1 MAPSCRIRAGSL
13 RGPGCGIVRSPI
25 RYEQRGGILISKN
38 AKHSDRSWGLADV
51 VVVVGLAVVDVLL
64 FWPVFFEGEFVPRGG
79 GDLVSFLYPRYAFV
93 AQSLHHGTLP
103 LWDPYLYGGQPYLA
117 DVQSGLL
124 YPINLFAFVAF
135 RTFDYHKLELMAIAH
150 YALAGIF
157 AYVLGRQLRLGR
169 FGALTASL
177 TWEASGFLI
186 AHLGHYNLI
195 AVVVWI
201 PLVLALLQPALEG
214 GSLGWVA
221 ASAMALAVSTFAGHT
236 QMSLYAGLLVVVYV
250 VGYAL
255 RARPSDGPQNSVLG
269 FPLGSGH
276 LSASRR
282 EFSSSPAPSPST
294 VRPPLPG
301 GAFVPR
307 GKGLP
312 GDVNLK
318 APLPPTLV
326 ATFQERWLVP
336 LRSLILLGV
345 WSVLLVLVQLW
356 PSYELTAQSVR
367 ADITYADATQFAFLP
382 QKLILLLI
390 PHFYGQ
396 TPDKYW
402 GPPSLT
408 ENYLYVGILPL
419 ALALLAL
426 LCVRDWRARTFG
438 VVTALGLLLAFAD
451 WTPLHGWMFALA
463 PGFDKVRAPGRFLF
477 FVDLGIAMLAGLG
490 ADVLARPL
498 AAWRRPLF
506 RLFLTGWSIFA
517 AGLLL
522 IAAPLIYL
530 RLFVNQ
536 AQNATLVQQID
547 VSTSSFALALLYVL
561 ATLAFLAAY
570 RYRWIRGAAVPV
582 VAIGLILIDLI
593 GNNAVVNP
601 TPDDPTAGFQHPPV
615 IDFLQ
620 KNLGHARIDTVTGV
634 EDIWQPDA
642 AALYGFRSLWGLY
655 DPLTLTD
662 YYWFWKIH
670 VPGRSSRLY
679 DLLGARYVLGHKN
692 VVLDTKKFRLAYSG
706 DSQINVYEDPNALPR
721 AFFVSQ
727 AIVAPSHDA
736 ALAAIKAPGFD
747 PGREVV
753 LETGAPENQ
762 PGPGPVPATFVVDG
776 PNSVVVRVDAPR
788 AGYLVL
794 ADPYYGGWQATVDG
808 HSAPLLRADWTFR
821 AVPVGPGAHEVA
833 FRFRP
838 RSLFVAG
845 GVSALA
851 WIAALGAVAWVA
863 WRGRGLTFR

>member
-1 MAPSCRIRAGSL
+1 MKYPR
-13 RGPGCGIVRSPI
+13 
-25 RYEQRGGILISKN
+25 
-38 AKHSDRSWGLADV
+38 RSWGIPDIL
-51 VVVVGLAVVDVLL
+51 VVVGLIVVDVLL
-64 FWPVFFEGEFVPRGG
+64 FWPVFFEGQFVPRGG

-93 AQSLHHGTLP
+93 AQSIHQRTLP

-124 YPINLFAFVAF
+124 YPVNLLAFLAF

-150 YALAGIF
+150 YAMAGIF
-157 AYVLGRQLRLGR
+157 AYVLARQLRIGR
-169 FGALTASL
+169 FGALTAAI
-177 TWEASGFLI
+177 TWEASGFLV

-214 GSLGWVA
+214 GSIAWVA
-221 ASAMALAVSTFAGHT
+221 AAAMALAISTFAGHT
-236 QMSLYAGLLVVVYV
+236 QMSLYAGLLIVIYV

-255 RARPSDGPQNSVLG
+255 RERWDGE
-269 FPLGSGH
+269 
-276 LSASRR
+276 SR
-282 EFSSSPAPSPST
+282 
-294 VRPPLPG
+294 G
-301 GAFVPR
+301 
-307 GKGLP
+307 
-312 GDVNLK
+312 LK
-318 APLPPTLV
+318 AESRAGTTVSLSDFVERTHN
-326 ATFQERWLVP
+326 RWLIP
-336 LRSLILLGV
+336 LRSLILLGA
-345 WSVLLVLVQLW
+345 WSVLLVVVQLW
-356 PSYELTAQSVR
+356 PGYQLTGQSVR
-367 ADITYADATQFAFLP
+367 ADITYADATEFAFLP

-408 ENYLYVGILPL
+408 ENYLYVGVLPL
-419 ALALLAL
+419 ALALVAL

-438 VVTALGLLLAFAD
+438 VIAALGLLLAFAD

-490 ADVLARPL
+490 ADAMSRPL
-498 AAWRRPLF
+498 ATYRRPLF
-506 RLFLTGWSIFA
+506 RLVLSGWSIFA

-522 IAAPLIYL
+522 VAGPLVYL

-536 AQNATLVQQID
+536 AQNAALVQQID
-547 VSTSSFALALLYVL
+547 VSTSSFALALLYVMV
-561 ATLAFLAAY
+561 TLGFLAAY
-570 RYRWIRGAAVPV
+570 RYRWIRGLAVPT
-582 VAIGLILIDLI
+582 VAIAIILVDLV

-601 TPDDPTAGFQHPPV
+601 TPDDPSAGFQHPPV
-615 IDFLQ
+615 VDFLQ
-620 KNLGHARIDTVTGV
+620 KNLGDARIDTVTGV

-662 YYWFWKIH
+662 YYWLWKIH

-679 DLLGARYVLGHKN
+679 DLLGARYILGHKN
-692 VVLDTKKFRLAYSG
+692 VVLDMKKFRLAFAG
-706 DSQINVYEDPNALPR
+706 DSQINVYENPTALPR

-727 AIVAPSHDA
+727 AVLVPSHDA
-736 ALAAIKAPGFD
+736 ALAAIKASGFD

-753 LETGAPENQ
+753 LEGGSAESQAGA
-762 PGPGPVPATFVVDG
+762 GPVPATFVVDG
-776 PNSVVVRVDAPR
+776 PNSVVVRVSAPH

-794 ADPYYGGWQATVDG
+794 ADPYYGGWVATVDG
-808 HSAPLLRADWTFR
+808 ASAPLLRADWTFR
-821 AVPVGPGAHEVA
+821 AVPVGPGTHEVA

-845 GVSALA
+845 GVSGLA
-851 WIAALGAVAWVA
+851 WIAALATVAWAA
-863 WRGRGLTFR
+863 WRRREIIERGTTGTITAKTRRARSEK

>member
-1 MAPSCRIRAGSL
+1 MKYPS
-13 RGPGCGIVRSPI
+13 
-25 RYEQRGGILISKN
+25 
-38 AKHSDRSWGLADV
+38 RSWGIPDV
-51 VVVVGLAVVDVLL
+51 VAVAGLIVIDVLL
-64 FWPVFFEGEFVPRGG
+64 FWPVFFEGQFVPRGG

-93 AQSLHHGTLP
+93 AQAVRHGTLP

-124 YPINLFAFVAF
+124 YPVNLFAFFAF

-169 FGALTASL
+169 FGALTAAI

-201 PLVLALLQPALEG
+201 PLVLASLQPALEG
-214 GSLGWVA
+214 GSIAWVA
-221 ASAMALAVSTFAGHT
+221 AAAMALAVSTFAGHT
-236 QMSLYAGLLVVVYV
+236 QMSLYAALLIVIYV
-250 VGYAL
+250 LGYAL
-255 RARPSDGPQNSVLG
+255 RERWELAEL
-269 FPLGSGH
+269 
-276 LSASRR
+276 
-282 EFSSSPAPSPST
+282 
-294 VRPPLPG
+294 VR
-301 GAFVPR
+301 
-307 GKGLP
+307 
-312 GDVNLK
+312 D
-318 APLPPTLV
+318 
-326 ATFQERWLVP
+326 RWLVP
-336 LRSLILLGV
+336 LRSLVLLGV

-356 PSYELTAQSVR
+356 PSYQLTAQSVR
-367 ADITYADATQFAFLP
+367 ADISYADATQFAFLP

-419 ALALLAL
+419 ALALVAL

-438 VVTALGLLLAFAD
+438 VVAAIGLLLAFAD
-451 WTPLHGWMFALA
+451 WTPLHGWLFALA
-463 PGFDKVRAPGRFLF
+463 PGFDKVRAPGRYLF

-490 ADVLARPL
+490 ADVLSRPL
-498 AAWRRPLF
+498 AAYRRPLF
-506 RLFLTGWSIFA
+506 RLLLSGWAIFA

-522 IAAPLIYL
+522 VAAPLVYL

-536 AQNATLVQQID
+536 AQNAALVQQID

-561 ATLAFLAAY
+561 VTLAFLAAY
-570 RYRWIRGAAVPV
+570 RYRWIRGLAVPV
-582 VAIGLILIDLI
+582 VAIAIILVDLV

-601 TPDDPTAGFQHPPV
+601 TPDDPSTGFQHPPV
-615 IDFLQ
+615 VDFLQ
-620 KNLGHARIDTVTGV
+620 KNLGDARLDTVTGV

-662 YYWFWKIH
+662 YYWLWKIH

-679 DLLGARYVLGHKN
+679 DLLGARYILGHKN
-692 VVLDTKKFRLAYSG
+692 VVLDMKKFRLAYSG
-706 DSQINVYEDPNALPR
+706 DSQINVYENPSALPR
-721 AFFVSQ
+721 AFFVSE
-727 AIVAPSHDA
+727 AVVAPSHDA
-736 ALAAIKAPGFD
+736 ALAAIKASSFD
-747 PGREVV
+747 PGKEVV
-753 LETGAPENQ
+753 LEGGAPESQ
-762 PGPGPVPATFVVDG
+762 PGAGPIPATFVVDG
-776 PNSVVVRVDAPR
+776 PNSVVVRVNAPR

-794 ADPYYGGWQATVDG
+794 ADPYYGGWVATVDG
-808 HSAPLLRADWTFR
+808 QSAPLLRADWTFR

-838 RSLFVAG
+838 RSLYVAG

-851 WIAALGAVAWVA
+851 WLAALATVAWA
-863 WRGRGLTFR
+863 LWRGETGTITAEARRRLDHERPRKSAKPES